1 MRRTTLALV
10 VLAST
15 SAFAAPGSGDLWEV
29 TTQMSM
35 EGMPAGMMPAR
46 TSQVCSAKDWTKPPI
61 AQDEQHKCDITD
73 WSNTPTKSSWK
84 MHCPADKMDGTGEIN
99 RTSPDAYTGVIK
111 MTSPHGVMNM
121 NLTGKKVGV
130 CDAEEAQAQRQAQ
143 MAAVQAQAAA
153 GQKMA
158 DDAKDQA
165 CKATVQQ
172 MDPKMLEMQ
181 ASMCDVAKYK
191 PVLCARADS
200 DDGYKELKSR
210 PADAENS
217 LAVVAKY
224 CGMDVAAKEK
234 NICAKAAA
242 GESDLA
248 YVARNCPDEAAP
260 IAQRECAGR
269 DYTALA
275 GTKYAGFCATYAAAH
290 PTPGASP
297 PPADAKSKA
306 KKTLKSL
313 FGH

>member
-1 MRRTTLALV
+1 MRRTTLALSL
-10 VLAST
+10 LAAT
-15 SAFAAPGSGDLWEV
+15 SAFATPGSGDLWEV

-46 TSQVCSAKDWTKPPI
+46 TNQVCSAHDWNKPPI

-73 WSNTPTKSSWK
+73 WSSTPTKSSWK
-84 MHCPADKMDGTGEIN
+84 MHCPADKMDGTGEIT

-121 NLTGKKVGV
+121 NLSGKKIGV
-130 CDAEEAQAQRQAQ
+130 CDAEAATAQRQAQ
-143 MAAVQAQAAA
+143 MAAVQSQTAAA
-153 GQKMA
+153 LKQA

-165 CKATVQQ
+165 CKVTVQQ
-172 MDPKMLEMQ
+172 MDLKMLEMQ
-181 ASMCDVAKYK
+181 AAICDPAKYK
-191 PVLCARADS
+191 PLLCEHANS
-200 DDGYKELKSR
+200 DEGYKQLKAR
-210 PADAENS
+210 PKDDPNS
-217 LAVVAKY
+217 LTAIASA
-224 CGMDVAAKEK
+224 CGMDIAAKEK
-234 NICAKAAA
+234 DICAKAAA
-242 GESDLA
+242 GESDLD
-248 YVARNCPDEAAP
+248 YVARNCPEEAAP
-260 IAQRECAGR
+260 IAKRECAGR

-290 PTPGASP
+290 PMPGASP